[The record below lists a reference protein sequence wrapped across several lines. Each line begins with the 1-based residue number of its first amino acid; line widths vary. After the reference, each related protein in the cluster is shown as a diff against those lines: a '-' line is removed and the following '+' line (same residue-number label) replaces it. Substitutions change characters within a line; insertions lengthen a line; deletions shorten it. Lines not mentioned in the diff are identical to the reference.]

1 MGGKTGT
8 TTQQVSIPPDVLAR
22 YNSVNAQAQ
31 QVAETPFKQYSTDPN
46 AFVAPLTAQQNLGIG
61 NINQYATSAQPGY
74 QAGMDT
80 TGSAINQINAGQNVA
95 QPYYGAAT
103 GLTDAAAQQV
113 EMNMNAAQPAYQA
126 GYGAAGQAQNILNQ
140 GLGVAQPYFQGAQ
153 TFAAGTLPQ
162 YQQAAGLAGAA
173 MTPLQQA
180 TYAAQP
186 SYQAA
191 QAGTMAAGAGTGQ
204 TIGQLGN
211 ISQGYNVPN
220 YQAGVQG
227 YMNPYL
233 QNAMGSTAA
242 MMQNQNQQQ
251 QNQLQGNAIS
261 SGAFGGDRGN
271 VAQAALMGQQ
281 NLAMGQTLGQMANT
295 GYQSAAQN
303 YMSGLGQQGALAG
316 QQGAM
321 YGQLGNLSNQ
331 YGQLGGQAQQALI
344 NAGQAQQQ
352 GAANIANIAGQGM
365 GAASQYGALGTAAQ
379 NAALQG
385 MPLAQQQ
392 ATLYGQLGTGAQNAA
407 MQGAQQ
413 LGALGAQYGQLGT
426 SAQNAALQGVPLS
439 LAAGAQQGQLGAGA
453 QMAGLQGAQAQ
464 IGAGTLGQQTQQAG
478 LTALYNQFLQQQAY
492 PFQTAQFLANIAEG
506 TGALSGSTTTTQQ
519 PMGFFSDERLKD
531 GIKRIGETDDGQTIY
546 KYHYK
551 HDPEGKT
558 HIGLLAQEVEKHK
571 PDAVG
576 LAAGFKTVDYD
587 KATKDAESM
596 GGGVLPDGGRQ
607 NFDLGGYAASAD
619 PTMLAMLAAQGVGQQ
634 GSGVVPYATPATS
647 SARSINIPMQVA
659 YNRQLMRPEPAPK
672 MQSGLAEAAQ
682 NAQSIAGLA
691 STGSKAYDWAKGNL
705 PDQNKPMD
713 FAGDVPMPT
722 ARPAGMLATGG
733 VAGDNLPYEKDE
745 TNKLDIPEESPTAR
759 LQTPGAPQQQQSGLS
774 QLSQLASLGTA
785 ASKLAPM
792 ASAAATGIGDA
803 LSWLPMLAL
812 ATGGVAAGRRGY
824 KDGKTVTPD
833 APPSDTTPKDDA
845 TSSEEPTV
853 EAAPAAGV
861 AAGTDQPMSGTSI
874 TPTFDNILNISRA
887 AIKKIEG
894 GDYGITGPVTRH
906 KVGDQVIDDVPLG
919 AYGVMRS
926 NVPSWTKEAL
936 GKEMTPEDFLANP
949 KAQDAVF
956 DYHFGKNVK
965 STGNPLDAASIWFTG
980 KTTNEAGNAK
990 DVLGTTNADYQSKF
1004 TKYSGLGAAAAPQ
1017 SDTTTAQGGDKGIL
1031 GGVGDMFGNM
1041 SNETKLSLL
1050 SGVFGMLASPSPFLL
1065 QAIGHGGLAGVKTY
1079 EDLTRLKNESLKNT
1093 MGMIQDRFV
1102 TTDGQTYTDKW
1113 GVLPSLNRA
1122 QMGAYVQQMLKQS
1135 GVGGTTLP
1143 SLPGVSEDL
1152 KVPEVT
1158 TPGAAQKAVET
1169 AKGVTTT
1176 SPTTGTP
1183 TTGAPTTGAGATT
1196 TTKEPPAE
1204 EPKDATSAG
1213 EGAAHALDFSNA
1225 KSELEIKQMILK
1237 DNNTWK
1243 DVSPMLSAPWLYD
1256 QAAKQQELMTQYQQ
1270 QAARAAGIN
1279 PAAATTYTA
1288 QADKAKAQMDD
1299 YRKRAD
1305 DSLNA
1310 ASSAAINEFNEMQK
1324 KSREPATAVT
1334 PSGEKIS
1341 TSVAAQIKASREGQ
1355 PVTTEQSPVIA
1366 ERLKAIAADDNVLR
1380 EAARKRP
1387 DIRQSLDAI
1396 AGILEKYSTGR
1407 FADTKA
1413 EIIGALQGAGVAIPK
1428 DIADRV
1434 TSLDELVKYAN
1445 TQTLG
1450 QMKQLGNKFTNLELG
1465 NISKTVSGA
1474 PMTPEANAEIVARA
1488 KAILDYDD
1496 LYWNDYQDWKHASDK
1511 NLNDPFPENNFDKKW
1526 IKDHENTI
1534 DEIKTKHKHN
1544 IAALVDP
1551 SQLPNPNDP
1560 SKWEDGQLYNW
1571 GKGVYRWDADGNRP
1585 DGNGKGILRLVRK

>member
-31 QVAETPFKQYSTDPN
+31 QVAQTPFNQYSTDPN
-46 AFVAPLTAQQNLGIG
+46 AFVAPLTAQQNLGVG
-61 NINQYATSAQPGY
+61 NVNQYATSAQPGI
-74 QAGMDT
+74 AGAM
-80 TGSAINQINAGQNVA
+80 
-95 QPYYGAAT
+95 
-103 GLTDAAAQQV
+103 
-113 EMNMNAAQPAYQA
+113 
-126 GYGAAGQAQNILNQ
+126 
-140 GLGVAQPYFQGAQ
+140 
-153 TFAAGTLPQ
+153 AGTA
-162 YQQAAGLAGAA
+162 QAASGFN
-173 MTPLQQA
+173 T
-180 TYAAQP
+180 
-186 SYQAA
+186 
-191 QAGTMAAGAGTGQ
+191 
-204 TIGQLGN
+204 
-211 ISQGYNVPN
+211 PN
-220 YQAGVQG
+220 YQQGVAG

-242 MMQNQNQQQ
+242 QLQNVNQQQ
-251 QNQLQGNAIS
+251 QQQLLGQGIS
-261 SGAFGGDRGN
+261 AGAFGGDRGK
-271 VAQAALMGQQ
+271 VAQAALMNQQ
-281 NLAMGQTLGQMANT
+281 NLALGQTLGQMANQ
-295 GYQSAAQN
+295 GYQQSAQN
-303 YMSGLGQQGALAG
+303 YMTGLQQQGALA
-316 QQGAM
+316 
-321 YGQLGNLSNQ
+321 NQ
-331 YGQLGGQAQQALI
+331 YGNL
-344 NAGQAQQQ
+344 
-352 GAANIANIAGQGM
+352 ANM
-365 GAASQYGALGTAAQ
+365 
-379 NAALQG
+379 
-385 MPLAQQQ
+385 
-392 ATLYGQLGTGAQNAA
+392 GQL
-407 MQGAQQ
+407 
-413 LGALGAQYGQLGT
+413 
-426 SAQNAALQGVPLS
+426 
-439 LAAGAQQGQLGAGA
+439 
-453 QMAGLQGAQAQ
+453 AGLQGAQAQ

-546 KYHYK
+546 KYRYK

-659 YNRQLMRPEPAPK
+659 YNRQLMRPEQAPK

-691 STGSKAYDWAKGNL
+691 STGSKVYDWAKGNL

-733 VAGDNLPYEKDE
+733 VAGGNLPYEKDE
-745 TNKLDIPEESPTAR
+745 TNKLDIPDDSPKATLATAGQPVGKPSSGMSD
-759 LQTPGAPQQQQSGLS
+759 LMGA
-774 QLSQLASLGTA
+774 ASLVRTGMEV
-785 ASKLAPM
+785 APM
-792 ASAAATGIGDA
+792 VASGAEAVM
-803 LSWLPMLAL
+803 SWLPMLAL

-906 KVGDQVIDDVPLG
+906 KVGDQVIEDVPLG

-980 KTTNEAGNAK
+980 KTTNEAGNVN

-1017 SDTTTAQGGDKGIL
+1017 GDTTTAQGGDKGTL

-1169 AKGVTTT
+1169 AKGVTAT
-1176 SPTTGTP
+1176 
-1183 TTGAPTTGAGATT
+1183 APTTGAGATT

-1305 DSLNA
+1305 DSLKA

-1324 KSREPATAVT
+1324 ASREPATAVG
-1334 PSGEKIS
+1334 PSGEKTS
-1341 TSVAAQIKASREGQ
+1341 TTKAAQITASREGQ

-1571 GKGVYRWDADGNRP
+1571 GKGVYRWDAGGNKP